1 MTDRLH
7 ASLTRTVIPL
17 IHCVATDIYLR
28 STLSNT
34 ARKRRQS
41 TVGCTLALLAQPRHP
56 ATWLHCATR
65 ACMWRTWMT
74 SHCRCKY
81 APYVYSETASIAS
94 MNVASQQQTDFSQ
107 KAGLRLFNAISECR
121 MTNV

>member
-1 MTDRLH
+1 MIDRLH

-41 TVGCTLALLAQPRHP
+41 TVGCTLAPLAQPRHP
-56 ATWLHCATR
+56 ATSLHHPATSLHCATH
-65 ACMWRTWMT
+65 ACMWRTWIT
-74 SHCRCKY
+74 SHRRCKY
-81 APYVYSETASIAS
+81 APYVYSETASIAF
-94 MNVASQQQTDFSQ
+94 MNVA
-107 KAGLRLFNAISECR
+107 
-121 MTNV
+121 